1 MVLFLLLVP
10 YNQKV
15 QLCVLY
21 CCSMNVGNL
30 QTFTNSTIFRKLFW
44 GLIAKLGNIC
54 PNWKVW
60 LQGTGKKEI
69 KEMFKWFSNCPNQ
82 YVRSPQ
88 FLLPLESPPLFQ
100 IPKVRCRDI
109 KTIFYTDIS
118 LHNHFDSIS
127 MSKCQITFEIR
138 GGGLHRTSEMLNPLL
153 LLCSTSHK
161 TQTCAWS

>member
-21 CCSMNVGNL
+21 CCSMYVGNL

-69 KEMFKWFSNCPNQ
+69 KEMSKWFSNCLNQ
-82 YVRSPQ
+82 YIRSPQ
-88 FLLPLESPPLFQ
+88 FLLPLESPPLFSKFPKYAAGTKRPFFTQ
-100 IPKVRCRDI
+100 IYPNT
-109 KTIFYTDIS
+109 TI
-118 LHNHFDSIS
+118 SIRLV
-127 MSKCQITFEIR
+127 CQ
-138 GGGLHRTSEMLNPLL
+138 NV
-153 LLCSTSHK
+153 K
-161 TQTCAWS
+161 